1 MTFLPLRTLVAV
13 VMAVASIAA
22 TSAQLTARSA
32 FTSAPSSL
40 LPTLTANQR
49 LDMLDYYDSGL
60 DRASKDVLGT
70 ECRIDTLS
78 ANVITI
84 SIGSIRN
91 LSFYILDS
99 EGKKPII
106 MAIDR
111 LRTPAVDSS
120 MSFYNSKWE
129 RQADDKIISLPLL
142 ADWTGKIGDDK
153 RERIEN
159 ALPFAMYDADFDHAT
174 SQLTLSL
181 STDGYVAREDSAL
194 VADSLAKR
202 LIYTFNPKKQKFFR
216 SVTDN
221 L

>member
-1 MTFLPLRTLVAV
+1 MSFFPLRLLAAM
-13 VMAVASIAA
+13 VMAVVSVVSA
-22 TSAQLTARSA
+22 SAQLTARSA
-32 FTSAPSSL
+32 FSSAPSSL

-60 DRASKDVLGT
+60 DRASKDVFGT

-99 EGKKPII
+99 GGGKPII

-142 ADWTGKIGDDK
+142 ADWTGKIDK
-153 RERIEN
+153 DLRQRIEN
-159 ALPFAMYDADFDHAT
+159 ALPFVMYDADFDPES

-181 STDGYVAREDSAL
+181 STDGYVAREDSAI
-194 VADSLAKR
+194 VADTLKKK
-202 LIYTFNPKKQKFFR
+202 LVYTFNPKQQKF
-216 SVTDN
+216 TIAK
-221 L
+221 